1 MSEALARKMKEIR
14 SRYRAALPERLDE
27 IDARMDGPAP
37 GDAAMAS
44 VHRILHELCGTAGTI
59 GEREV
64 AAALG
69 PAFAIAETCAR
80 DARARR
86 PRRARSG
93 TSSCA
98 LTWRCSRRR
107 SPATRRPRSCCC

>member
-1 MSEALARKMKEIR
+1 MSEALARKMREIR

-27 IDARMDGPAP
+27 IDARLDGPAP

-80 DARARR
+80 DARAASQAEAATLSDAV
-86 PRRARSG
+86 RRARHLAEMPPG
-93 TSSCA
+93 
-98 LTWRCSRRR
+98 
-107 SPATRRPRSCCC
+107 